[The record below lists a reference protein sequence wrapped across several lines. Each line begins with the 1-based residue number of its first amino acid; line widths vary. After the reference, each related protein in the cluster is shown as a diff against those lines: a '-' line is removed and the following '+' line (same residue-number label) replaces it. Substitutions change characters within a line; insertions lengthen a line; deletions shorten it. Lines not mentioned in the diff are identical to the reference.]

1 MDSCFADR
9 IEALA
14 YRFDH
19 AISEADILRW
29 LSNFK
34 EKQWS
39 IALEILENVIY
50 YSSDRIFQT
59 LQTYLL
65 EILKKYHHVRV
76 LPIGNVGK
84 SGNVMAYYAKKI
96 LENLK
101 ISEKELRLITTK
113 ELGSTFP
120 KRKDCCLVLL
130 DDFSGSG
137 ETVLK
142 FFNEVQPLV
151 KVKRVQY
158 VALTV
163 ASMQLAKDKLQ
174 KDNNIVLYGDIYDK
188 CFSKAR
194 SVFGRGDRLKVFRQF
209 CFDYGKI
216 LFPDWQH
223 QDLKPLGYKN
233 SQAMIAF
240 EHTTPNNSLPILWYE
255 DVRNDNGE
263 MWKSIFPR
271 FANSRIERSKR
282 FRHESY
288 YWLHRLRREI
298 PSLGNSINVP
308 DRDVLQLLNV
318 MRLKGKRHGEAYICQ
333 ALNLSYGELNS
344 ILDFGKTHL
353 LIDDDGNVSDEGR
366 NFIVLIEKRE
376 AIYKGK
382 LSRLNIDVDQQLA
395 LYMPKKFRGK
405 T

>member
-1 MDSCFADR
+1 MDSYFADR
-9 IEALA
+9 VEALA

-19 AISEADILRW
+19 AISEVDILRW
-29 LSNFK
+29 LSNFE
-34 EKQWS
+34 EKLWPVA
-39 IALEILENVIY
+39 IEILENVIY
-50 YSSDRIFQT
+50 YSSDRIYLT

-65 EILKKYHHVRV
+65 EILKNYHHVRV

-96 LENLK
+96 LECLK
-101 ISEKELRLITTK
+101 ISEKELKLITIN
-113 ELGSTFP
+113 ELESTFP

-137 ETVLK
+137 ETIQN
-142 FFNEVQPLV
+142 FFHVVQPLV
-151 KVKRVQY
+151 KVKRIQY

-163 ASMQLAKDKLQ
+163 ASMKLAKDKLQ
-174 KDNNIVLYGDIYDK
+174 KDNGIVLYGDVYDK
-188 CFSKAR
+188 CFSKVS
-194 SVFGRGDRLKVFRQF
+194 SVFGKGDRLKAFRQF
-209 CFDYGKI
+209 CFDYGEI
-216 LFPDWQH
+216 LFPNWQN

-282 FRHESY
+282 FRHENY
-288 YWLHRLRREI
+288 YWLHRLRREM
-298 PSLGNSINVP
+298 PSLSNSINVP
-308 DRDVLQLLNV
+308 DKDVLQLLNV

-333 ALNLSYGELNS
+333 TLNLSHGELS
-344 ILDFGKTHL
+344 AILDFGKTHL
-353 LIDDDGNVSDEGR
+353 LITNDGYISNEGR
-366 NFIVLIEKRE
+366 KFITLIEKRE
-376 AIYKGK
+376 AIFNGK
-382 LSRLNIDVDQQLA
+382 LSRLNIDVNQQLT
-395 LYMPKKFRGK
+395 LYIPKKFRGK
-405 T
+405 K